1 MNARLIAL
9 LPLVLAGCSMAP
21 KDVRP
26 PSPVPASWP
35 VGDAYLRQSEAA
47 LPVVSYRDVF
57 VDARLQ
63 TLIGQALANNRDL
76 RVAAANIVAARAQ
89 YRIQRSELFP
99 QIDASA
105 SYTRSRSGGRSFGG
119 TNGAVPGD
127 GTDGGNTGGGNTGS
141 NQGGS
146 GATTID
152 RFGADLGITSFELDL
167 FGRIRSLTRAQQ
179 NQYFATEAAAR
190 ATRLTLVADIAD
202 AWLTYAADT
211 SLLRIAEQT
220 AVSAERSVALTRA
233 RLRGGVA
240 PRTDLRQAEQVLTA
254 AQADVAEQRTQLA
267 QDVNA
272 LQLLVGAPFDRA
284 LLPET
289 IEQAAPGVTALPA
302 GVDSGVLLRRPD
314 VVQAEYQ
321 LRAANAEIGAA
332 RAALFPRISLTAV
345 LGLAS
350 NALGS
355 LFDNG
360 AFTYSAGPSIAYPI
374 FQAGAARANV
384 RLTEAQREGLLAEY
398 ERTIQIAFREVSDA
412 LARQGT
418 IGEQLR
424 ATEAQTA
431 AAADTFT
438 LTEARYRGGI
448 DTFLSSLDAQR
459 SLYQAQ
465 RTLVQTRLVAA
476 SNRVTLYRTLGGD
489 TLLEATEQGPV
500 PATPAD

>member
-1 MNARLIAL
+1 MNVRLTAL
-9 LPLVLAGCSMAP
+9 LPLLLAGCSMAP

-35 VGDAYLRQSEAA
+35 VGDAYLRQSEAS

-57 VDARLQ
+57 VDPRLQ
-63 TLIGQALANNRDL
+63 ALIDQALVSNRDL

-105 SYTRSRSGGRSFGG
+105 SYTRSRSGGQSF
-119 TNGAVPGD
+119 D
-127 GTDGGNTGGGNTGS
+127 SDGGSSGGG
-141 NQGGS
+141 QGDS
-146 GATTID
+146 GGRTSD
-152 RFGADLGITSFELDL
+152 RFGAELGVTSFELDL

-220 AVSAERSVALTRA
+220 AASAERSVTLTRA

-240 PRTDLRQAEQVLTA
+240 PRTDLRQAEQILTA

-272 LQLLVGAPFDRA
+272 LQLLVGAPFDSA

-289 IEQAAPGVTALPA
+289 IEQAAPAVRALPA

-360 AFTYSAGPSIAYPI
+360 AFTYSAGPSVAYPI

-431 AAADTFT
+431 AAEDTFT

-448 DTFLSSLDAQR
+448 DTFLASLDAQR
-459 SLYQAQ
+459 SLYQSQ

-489 TLLEATEQGPV
+489 TLLEATEQGPI